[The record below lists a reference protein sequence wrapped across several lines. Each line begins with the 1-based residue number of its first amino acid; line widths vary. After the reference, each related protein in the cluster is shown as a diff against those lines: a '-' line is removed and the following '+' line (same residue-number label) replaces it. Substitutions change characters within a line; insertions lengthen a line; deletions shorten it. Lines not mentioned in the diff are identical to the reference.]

1 MGGGILCHLVHSH
14 LTFGL
19 YAMGPF
25 IGHESCCHLM
35 QCNGPFFVFVTAIT
49 HWTLLGVQ
57 DLSYKTLYG
66 DCIMMCDILQ
76 HFPIN
81 CDVAVS

>member
-14 LTFGL
+14 LTFDL

-49 HWTLLGVQ
+49 HWALLGVQ
-57 DLSYKTLYG
+57 GISYKTL
-66 DCIMMCDILQ
+66 
-76 HFPIN
+76 HH
-81 CDVAVS
+81 DV